1 MTGSTITFHNEMFH
15 TYRPAYG
22 SSEFL
27 ALRRAIDEEVLSLA
41 SAEHSMLALMG
52 YVTSDAVS
60 RAIVLESVE
69 RLTITMPEDNE
80 ALSGVYTIR
89 AYSMLMSGRRAEDI
103 HDDVFVARMLSE
115 FNDVARLMMVDME
128 KCGEFTPAVMIQRVR
143 LDVDNA
149 WTKCGLEDFG
159 EMAKKFKG

>member
-1 MTGSTITFHNEMFH
+1 MTGSAIAFHNEMFH

-22 SSEFL
+22 SAEFL

-41 SAEHSMLALMG
+41 SAEHSMLTLMG
-52 YVTSDAVS
+52 YVSSDAVS

-69 RLTITMPEDNE
+69 RLIMTMPEDNE
-80 ALSGVYTIR
+80 ALSGVYIVR
-89 AYSMLMSGRRAEDI
+89 AYSTLMSGGRAEDI
-103 HDDVFVARMLSE
+103 HDDVFVARMLNE

-128 KCGEFTPAVMIQRVR
+128 KCGEFTPAVTIQRVR

-149 WTKCGLEDFG
+149 WIKCGLEDFG

>member
-1 MTGSTITFHNEMFH
+1 MTGSAIAFHNEMFH

-22 SSEFL
+22 SAEFL
-27 ALRRAIDEEVLSLA
+27 ALRHAIDKAILDLA
-41 SAEHSMLALMG
+41 SVEHSMLALMG
-52 YVTSDAVS
+52 YTTSDAVS

-69 RLTITMPEDNE
+69 RLIMTMPEDNE

-89 AYSMLMSGRRAEDI
+89 AYSTLMSGRRAEDI
-103 HDDVFVARMLSE
+103 HDDVFVARMLNE

-128 KCGEFTPAVMIQRVR
+128 KCGEFTPAVTIQRVR

-149 WTKCGLEDFG
+149 WIKCGLEDFG